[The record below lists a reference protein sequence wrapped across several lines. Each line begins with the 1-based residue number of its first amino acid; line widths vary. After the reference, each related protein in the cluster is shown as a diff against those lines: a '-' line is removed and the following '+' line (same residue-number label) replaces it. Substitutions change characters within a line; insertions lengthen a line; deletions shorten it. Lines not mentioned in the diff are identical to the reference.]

1 MATGIIPH
9 RCCVFKPFESCE
21 QGEQSAARGGPFAVL
36 NGATAT
42 DVVCVAVPAGVQLEQ
57 PIHLLH
63 LSASALPPPR
73 IMPCG
78 PSCHLRARPSV
89 RK

>member
-1 MATGIIPH
+1 MTGLSPKWLLVSTPH
-9 RCCVFKPFESCE
+9 GCCALTPTERCA

-42 DVVCVAVPAGVQLEQ
+42 DVLCIAVPAGVQLER

-63 LSASALPPPR
+63 LSTSAS
-73 IMPCG
+73 
-78 PSCHLRARPSV
+78 PS
-89 RK
+89 

>member
-1 MATGIIPH
+1 MPAAL
-9 RCCVFKPFESCE
+9 RE

-63 LSASALPPPR
+63 LSAGAPPPLR
-73 IMPCG
+73 VMPCALSG
-78 PSCHLRARPSV
+78 HLRAS
-89 RK
+89 

>member
-1 MATGIIPH
+1 MDASVTQRGAVP
-9 RCCVFKPFESCE
+9 SCQLSRVW

-63 LSASALPPPR
+63 ISASAPPLLC
-73 IMPCG
+73 IMPLG
-78 PSCHLRARPSV
+78 PSCHFRAR
-89 RK
+89 